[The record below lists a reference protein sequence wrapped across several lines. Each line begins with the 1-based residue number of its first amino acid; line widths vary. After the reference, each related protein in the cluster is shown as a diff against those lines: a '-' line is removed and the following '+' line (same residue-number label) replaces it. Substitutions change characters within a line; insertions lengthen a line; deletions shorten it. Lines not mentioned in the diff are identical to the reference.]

1 MNLEYTNISSLISQ
15 IHNYSSNF
23 LKTRL
28 TQEGLP
34 ELVSSHGF
42 ILYKLSL
49 TESLTMTDLA
59 KSINKDKSTTTALI
73 KKLEIAGLIERKSSD
88 KDRRV
93 IYIQLSQK
101 GAKFADAM
109 SSISKELTETCYK
122 NFTEQEKAV
131 VFELLIKLSRNFE
144 EVKPD

>member
-1 MNLEYTNISSLISQ
+1 MKSDYNTISSLISQ

-49 TESLTMTDLA
+49 TEALTMTDLA
-59 KSINKDKSTTTALI
+59 KNIKKDKSTTTVLI
-73 KKLEIAGLIERKSSD
+73 KKLE
-88 KDRRV
+88 RR
-93 IYIQLSQK
+93 
-101 GAKFADAM
+101 
-109 SSISKELTETCYK
+109 TC
-122 NFTEQEKAV
+122 
-131 VFELLIKLSRNFE
+131 
-144 EVKPD
+144 